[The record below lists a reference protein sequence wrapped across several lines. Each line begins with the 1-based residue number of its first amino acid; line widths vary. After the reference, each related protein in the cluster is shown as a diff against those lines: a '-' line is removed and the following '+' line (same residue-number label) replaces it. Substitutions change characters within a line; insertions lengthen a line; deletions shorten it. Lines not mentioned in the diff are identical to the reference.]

1 MKAPV
6 LFLLLL
12 LAPAIAQAQRC
23 PDQLPAPVEAKRAA
37 IVAAAKARDWTA
49 LERLIDKTHFI
60 AANPSRPNPIAYW
73 QQLTREGN
81 DVPKALAEIFDMR
94 CGIGV
99 EAGAHI
105 FPIASAMNWK
115 DLKSKE
121 RKRLKRFY
129 GSQLEAQFPNGRESG
144 RYIGWRGAIEKDGRW
159 TAFLTGE

>member
-23 PDQLPAPVEAKRAA
+23 PDKLPEAVEAKRAA
-37 IVAAAKARDWTA
+37 IVAAAKARDWNA
-49 LERLIDKTHFI
+49 LGGLVDKTAFM
-60 AANPSRPNPIAYW
+60 AANPNRPNPIAYW

-81 DVPKALAEIFDMR
+81 DVPTALAEIFDMR
-94 CGIGV
+94 CGLTV

-105 FPIASAMNWK
+105 FPLASAMNWK
-115 DLKSKE
+115 EMKSKE
-121 RKRLKRFY
+121 RKKLKRFY
-129 GSQLEAQFPNGRESG
+129 GPQLAAQFPNGRESG
-144 RYIGWRGAIEKDGRW
+144 PYIGWRGVIEKDGRW